1 MEMIRMNKLTK
12 AKLAVILGI
21 ILIAAISYL
30 YHLLPYNA
38 IWLWFPIAVF
48 VNRWLDMYAEK
59 RGMILSDEMT
69 MQRTWV
75 SAWKTFQWTI
85 VGVFLAIVYYD
96 AYRTIVDPRYILAY
110 LAGFMGI
117 AYIVVY
123 IYYSI
128 KQGMWEID

>member
-1 MEMIRMNKLTK
+1 MNKLMK
-12 AKLAVILGI
+12 AKLAVIFGI
-21 ILIAAISYL
+21 TLTASISYI
-30 YHLLPYNA
+30 YHLLPYSA

-75 SAWKTFQWTI
+75 AAWKTFQTT
-85 VGVFLAIVYYD
+85 VVVLFLAIVYYD
-96 AYRTIVDPRYILAY
+96 SYRAVTDPRYILAY

-117 AYIVVY
+117 VYIVVY

-128 KQGMWEID
+128 KQGMWELD

>member
-1 MEMIRMNKLTK
+1 MNKLTK
-12 AKLAVILGI
+12 AKLAVIVGMALT
-21 ILIAAISYL
+21 AAISYL

-48 VNRWLDMYAEK
+48 INRWLDMYAEK

-69 MQRTWV
+69 MQRTWI

-85 VGVFLAIVYYD
+85 AVIFLAIVYFD
-96 AYRTIVDPRYILAY
+96 VYRTIVDPRYVLAY

-117 AYIVVY
+117 AYIIVY

>member
-1 MEMIRMNKLTK
+1 MEVIMMNKLTK
-12 AKLAVILGI
+12 AKLTVLIGI
-21 ILIAAISYL
+21 VLTAAISYL

-48 VNRWLDMYAEK
+48 VNHWLDIYAEK
-59 RGMILSDEMT
+59 RGMVLSDEMT
-69 MQRTWV
+69 LQRTRV
-75 SAWKTFQWTI
+75 AAWKTFQGTI
-85 VGVFLAIVYYD
+85 IVVFLAIVYYD
-96 AYRTIVDPRYILAY
+96 AYRTIVDPRYILAW

-117 AYIVVY
+117 VYITVY